1 MTEKFKD
8 KFHKEYVG
16 GSGLVEDR
24 SCSSVIA
31 EARVVA
37 MSYEEI
43 LAEYRWYVKDP
54 TAELPQRIME
64 QLVIAGKV

>member
-16 GSGLVEDR
+16 GSGLVENR
-24 SCSSVIA
+24 PYTSVIA
-31 EARVVA
+31 EARVMA
-37 MSYEEI
+37 MPYEEI

-54 TAELPQRIME
+54 TAELPKEMME
-64 QLVIAGKV
+64 QLRIHGKV